1 MSNISQIA
9 DNVAGYDK
17 TSKSGD
23 SKKTSQTAYN
33 RKTIDARKLGD
44 YLNANNVNPENNSG
58 DDISDRIS
66 DKRNSARNKA
76 MKLINDAWE
85 RDNETSQGIKD
96 MQDSKEAVVMEIR
109 EANSKISDIDKELDN
124 LKELYGVEFDSA
136 DKTDLTEYNEKV
148 KELNDLKKEYSKQ
161 VENGKLSVKAMTE
174 SITDVKIDQLKS
186 QDMLDSKEAADTI
199 IEAAEKD
206 IVSMAIL
213 EGKEHI
219 DEKAEE
225 AKEKTEEAKEKAE
238 EAKKKAEEAK
248 KKAEEAKEEEA
259 KEKVEDNVTK
269 AQEEIQKLM
278 DINNMIDEDI
288 KGIEIDIQH

>member
-1 MSNISQIA
+1 MLTVKANNINTNINS
-9 DNVAGYDK
+9 
-17 TSKSGD
+17 SRKSD
-23 SKKTSQTAYN
+23 ISLKSQTSDN
-33 RKTIDARKLGD
+33 RKTIDARKLGN
-44 YLNANNVNPENNSG
+44 YLNANNVNPGNNSEN
-58 DDISDRIS
+58 DISDRIS
-66 DKRNSARNKA
+66 DKRYSARNKA

-96 MQDSKEAVVMEIR
+96 MQDSKEAVVTEIR

-124 LKELYGVEFDSA
+124 LKELYGVESDSA

-148 KELNDLKKEYSKQ
+148 KELNDLKNEYSKQ
-161 VENGKLSVKAMTE
+161 VEKGKLSVKAMTE

-206 IVSMAIL
+206 IVSMAVL

-238 EAKKKAEEAK
+238 EAK
-248 KKAEEAKEEEA
+248 EEEA
-259 KEKVEDNVTK
+259 KEKAEDNVTK

>member
-23 SKKTSQTAYN
+23 SKKTSQTADN
-33 RKTIDARKLGD
+33 RKTIDARKLGN
-44 YLNANNVNPENNSG
+44 YLNANNVNPGNNSG

-124 LKELYGVEFDSA
+124 LKELYGVESDSA
-136 DKTDLTEYNEKV
+136 NKTDLTEYNEKV

-206 IVSMAIL
+206 IMSMAIL

-238 EAKKKAEEAK
+238 EAK
-248 KKAEEAKEEEA
+248 EEEA
-259 KEKVEDNVTK
+259 KEKAEDNVTK

>member
-1 MSNISQIA
+1 MLTVKANNINTNINS
-9 DNVAGYDK
+9 
-17 TSKSGD
+17 SRKSD
-23 SKKTSQTAYN
+23 ISLKSQTADN
-33 RKTIDARKLGD
+33 RKTIDARKLGN
-44 YLNANNVNPENNSG
+44 YLNANNVNPGNNSG

-96 MQDSKEAVVMEIR
+96 MQDSKEAVVTEIR

-124 LKELYGVEFDSA
+124 LKELYGVESDSA

-225 AKEKTEEAKEKAE
+225 AKEKTEEAKE
-238 EAKKKAEEAK
+238 
-248 KKAEEAKEEEA
+248 EEA
-259 KEKVEDNVTK
+259 KEKAEDNVTK

>member
-1 MSNISQIA
+1 MHNQGSDNDMLTVKANNINTNINS
-9 DNVAGYDK
+9 
-17 TSKSGD
+17 SRKSD
-23 SKKTSQTAYN
+23 ASLKSQTADN
-33 RKTIDARKLGD
+33 RKTIDARKLGN
-44 YLNANNVNPENNSG
+44 YLNANNVNPGNNSEN
-58 DDISDRIS
+58 DISDRIS
-66 DKRNSARNKA
+66 DKRYSARNKA

-96 MQDSKEAVVMEIR
+96 MQDSKEAVVTEIR

-124 LKELYGVEFDSA
+124 LKELYGVESDSA

-161 VENGKLSVKAMTE
+161 VEEGKLSVKAMTE
-174 SITDVKIDQLKS
+174 SITDAKIDQLKS
-186 QDMLDSKEAADTI
+186 QDMLDSKEVADTI

-206 IVSMAIL
+206 IVSMAVL

-238 EAKKKAEEAK
+238 EAK
-248 KKAEEAKEEEA
+248 EEEA
-259 KEKVEDNVTK
+259 KEKAENNVTK

>member
-1 MSNISQIA
+1 
-9 DNVAGYDK
+9 
-17 TSKSGD
+17 
-23 SKKTSQTAYN
+23 
-33 RKTIDARKLGD
+33 
-44 YLNANNVNPENNSG
+44 
-58 DDISDRIS
+58 
-66 DKRNSARNKA
+66 

-96 MQDSKEAVVMEIR
+96 MQDSKEAVVTEIR

-124 LKELYGVEFDSA
+124 LKELYGVESDSA

-238 EAKKKAEEAK
+238 EAK
-248 KKAEEAKEEEA
+248 EEEA
-259 KEKVEDNVTK
+259 EEKAEDNVTK

>member
-1 MSNISQIA
+1 M
-9 DNVAGYDK
+9 
-17 TSKSGD
+17 
-23 SKKTSQTAYN
+23 
-33 RKTIDARKLGD
+33 
-44 YLNANNVNPENNSG
+44 
-58 DDISDRIS
+58 
-66 DKRNSARNKA
+66 
-76 MKLINDAWE
+76 
-85 RDNETSQGIKD
+85 
-96 MQDSKEAVVMEIR
+96 
-109 EANSKISDIDKELDN
+109 
-124 LKELYGVEFDSA
+124 
-136 DKTDLTEYNEKV
+136 TEYNEKV

-225 AKEKTEEAKEKAE
+225 AKEKTEEAKE
-238 EAKKKAEEAK
+238 
-248 KKAEEAKEEEA
+248 EEA
-259 KEKVEDNVTK
+259 KEKAEDNVTK

>member
-1 MSNISQIA
+1 MLTVKANNINTNINS
-9 DNVAGYDK
+9 
-17 TSKSGD
+17 SRKSD
-23 SKKTSQTAYN
+23 ISLKSQTSDN
-33 RKTIDARKLGD
+33 RKTIDARKLGN
-44 YLNANNVNPENNSG
+44 YLNANNVNPGNNSEN
-58 DDISDRIS
+58 DISDRIS

-96 MQDSKEAVVMEIR
+96 MQDSKEAVVTEIR

-148 KELNDLKKEYSKQ
+148 KELNDLKNEYSKQ
-161 VENGKLSVKAMTE
+161 VEKGKLSVKAMTE
-174 SITDVKIDQLKS
+174 SITDAKIDRLKS

-238 EAKKKAEEAK
+238 EAK
-248 KKAEEAKEEEA
+248 EEEA
-259 KEKVEDNVTK
+259 EEKAEDNVTK

>member
-1 MSNISQIA
+1 MQSVTETVSGIDVNMQGIEQKAHELAVQSDSMLEYADKMDKNADKLKKDAVANKENTGKVASQIIA
-9 DNVAGYDK
+9 K
-17 TSKSGD
+17 L
-23 SKKTSQTAYN
+23 Q
-33 RKTIDARKLGD
+33 KTIED
-44 YLNANNVNPENNSG
+44 
-58 DDISDRIS
+58 
-66 DKRNSARNKA
+66 
-76 MKLINDAWE
+76 
-85 RDNETSQGIKD
+85 
-96 MQDSKEAVVMEIR
+96 
-109 EANSKISDIDKELDN
+109 
-124 LKELYGVEFDSA
+124 
-136 DKTDLTEYNEKV
+136 
-148 KELNDLKKEYSKQ
+148 SKQ
-161 VENGKLSVKAMTE
+161 VEKGKLSVKAMTE
-174 SITDVKIDQLKS
+174 SITDAKIDRLKS

-238 EAKKKAEEAK
+238 EAK
-248 KKAEEAKEEEA
+248 EEEA
-259 KEKVEDNVTK
+259 KEKAEDNVTK

>member
-1 MSNISQIA
+1 MLTVKANNINTNINS
-9 DNVAGYDK
+9 
-17 TSKSGD
+17 SRKSD
-23 SKKTSQTAYN
+23 ISLKSQTSDN
-33 RKTIDARKLGD
+33 RKTIDARKLGN
-44 YLNANNVNPENNSG
+44 YLNANNVNPGNNSE
-58 DDISDRIS
+58 DDISERIS

-96 MQDSKEAVVMEIR
+96 MQDSKEAVVTEIR

-124 LKELYGVEFDSA
+124 LKELYGVESDSA

-148 KELNDLKKEYSKQ
+148 KELNDLKNEYSKQ
-161 VENGKLSVKAMTE
+161 VEKGKLSVKAMTE

-238 EAKKKAEEAK
+238 EAK
-248 KKAEEAKEEEA
+248 EEEA
-259 KEKVEDNVTK
+259 EEKAEDNVTK

>member
-23 SKKTSQTAYN
+23 SKKTSQTADN

-44 YLNANNVNPENNSG
+44 YLNANNVNPGNNSG

-124 LKELYGVEFDSA
+124 LKELYGVESDSA

-238 EAKKKAEEAK
+238 EAK
-248 KKAEEAKEEEA
+248 EEEA
-259 KEKVEDNVTK
+259 KEKAEDNVTK

>member
-23 SKKTSQTAYN
+23 SKKTSQTADN
-33 RKTIDARKLGD
+33 RKTIDARKLGN
-44 YLNANNVNPENNSG
+44 YLNANNVNPGNNSG

-96 MQDSKEAVVMEIR
+96 MQDSKEAVVTEIR

-124 LKELYGVEFDSA
+124 LKELYGVESDSA

-238 EAKKKAEEAK
+238 EAK
-248 KKAEEAKEEEA
+248 EEEA
-259 KEKVEDNVTK
+259 KEKAEDNVTK

>member
-1 MSNISQIA
+1 MLTVKANNIDTNINS
-9 DNVAGYDK
+9 
-17 TSKSGD
+17 SRKSD
-23 SKKTSQTAYN
+23 ISLKSQTADN
-33 RKTIDARKLGD
+33 RKTIDARKLGN
-44 YLNANNVNPENNSG
+44 YLNANNVNPGNNSG

-96 MQDSKEAVVMEIR
+96 MQDSKEAVVTEIR

-124 LKELYGVEFDSA
+124 LKELYGVESDSA
-136 DKTDLTEYNEKV
+136 GNTDSTEYKEKV
-148 KELNDLKKEYSKQ
+148 KELNDLKNEYSKQ
-161 VENGKLSVKAMTE
+161 VEKGKLSVKAMTE

-248 KKAEEAKEEEA
+248 EEEA

>member
-1 MSNISQIA
+1 MLTVKANNINTNINS
-9 DNVAGYDK
+9 
-17 TSKSGD
+17 SRKSD
-23 SKKTSQTAYN
+23 ISLKSQTSDN
-33 RKTIDARKLGD
+33 RKTIDARKLGN
-44 YLNANNVNPENNSG
+44 YLNANNVNPGNNSE

-76 MKLINDAWE
+76 MKLINDAWG

-96 MQDSKEAVVMEIR
+96 RQDSKEAVVTEIR

-124 LKELYGVEFDSA
+124 LKELYGVESDSA

-161 VENGKLSVKAMTE
+161 VEEGKLSVKAMTE
-174 SITDVKIDQLKS
+174 SITDAKIDQLKS

-206 IVSMAIL
+206 IVSMAVL

-238 EAKKKAEEAK
+238 EAK
-248 KKAEEAKEEEA
+248 EEEA
-259 KEKVEDNVTK
+259 KEKAEDNVTK

>member
-1 MSNISQIA
+1 
-9 DNVAGYDK
+9 
-17 TSKSGD
+17 
-23 SKKTSQTAYN
+23 
-33 RKTIDARKLGD
+33 
-44 YLNANNVNPENNSG
+44 
-58 DDISDRIS
+58 
-66 DKRNSARNKA
+66 
-76 MKLINDAWE
+76 
-85 RDNETSQGIKD
+85 
-96 MQDSKEAVVMEIR
+96 MQDSKEAVVTEIR

-124 LKELYGVEFDSA
+124 LKELYGVESDSA
-136 DKTDLTEYNEKV
+136 NKTDLTEYNEKV

-238 EAKKKAEEAK
+238 EAK
-248 KKAEEAKEEEA
+248 EEEA
-259 KEKVEDNVTK
+259 KEKAEDNVTK

>member
-1 MSNISQIA
+1 MLTVKANNINTNINSSRESDISLKSQAA
-9 DNVAGYDK
+9 D
-17 TSKSGD
+17 
-23 SKKTSQTAYN
+23 N
-33 RKTIDARKLGD
+33 RKTIDARKLGN
-44 YLNANNVNPENNSG
+44 YLNANNVNPGNNSE

-96 MQDSKEAVVMEIR
+96 MQDSKEAVVTEIR

-124 LKELYGVEFDSA
+124 LKELYGVESDSA

-148 KELNDLKKEYSKQ
+148 KELNDLKNEYSKQ
-161 VENGKLSVKAMTE
+161 VEKGKLSVKAMTE
-174 SITDVKIDQLKS
+174 SITDAKIDRLKS

-206 IVSMAIL
+206 IVSMAVL

-238 EAKKKAEEAK
+238 EAK
-248 KKAEEAKEEEA
+248 EEEA
-259 KEKVEDNVTK
+259 KEKAEDNVTK

>member
-1 MSNISQIA
+1 MLTVKANNINTNINS
-9 DNVAGYDK
+9 
-17 TSKSGD
+17 SRKSD
-23 SKKTSQTAYN
+23 ISLKSQTSDN
-33 RKTIDARKLGD
+33 RKTIDARKLGN
-44 YLNANNVNPENNSG
+44 YLNANNVNPGNNSEN
-58 DDISDRIS
+58 DISDRIS

-96 MQDSKEAVVMEIR
+96 MQDSKEAVVTEIR

-124 LKELYGVEFDSA
+124 LKELYGVESDSA

-148 KELNDLKKEYSKQ
+148 KELNDLKNEYSKQ
-161 VENGKLSVKAMTE
+161 VEKGKLSVKAMTE
-174 SITDVKIDQLKS
+174 SITDAKIDRLKS

-206 IVSMAIL
+206 IVSMAVL

-238 EAKKKAEEAK
+238 EAK
-248 KKAEEAKEEEA
+248 EEEA
-259 KEKVEDNVTK
+259 EEKAEDNVTK

-288 KGIEIDIQH
+288 KGIEIDIQN

>member
-1 MSNISQIA
+1 MLTVKANNINTNINS
-9 DNVAGYDK
+9 
-17 TSKSGD
+17 SRKSD
-23 SKKTSQTAYN
+23 ISLKSQTSDN

-96 MQDSKEAVVMEIR
+96 MQDSKEAVVTEIR
-109 EANSKISDIDKELDN
+109 EANSKIDDIDKELDN
-124 LKELYGVEFDSA
+124 LKELYGVESDSA

-148 KELNDLKKEYSKQ
+148 KELNDLKNEYSKQ
-161 VENGKLSVKAMTE
+161 IEKGKLSVKAMTE
-174 SITDVKIDQLKS
+174 SITDAKIDRLKS

-206 IVSMAIL
+206 IVRLAVL
-213 EGKEHI
+213 KGKEQI

-238 EAKKKAEEAK
+238 EAK
-248 KKAEEAKEEEA
+248 EEEA
-259 KEKVEDNVTK
+259 EEKAEDNVTK

>member
-23 SKKTSQTAYN
+23 SKKTSQTADN
-33 RKTIDARKLGD
+33 RKTIDARKLGN
-44 YLNANNVNPENNSG
+44 YLNANNVNPGNNSG

-96 MQDSKEAVVMEIR
+96 MQDSKEAVVTEIR

-124 LKELYGVEFDSA
+124 LKELYGVESDSA

-161 VENGKLSVKAMTE
+161 IENGKLSVKAMTE

-238 EAKKKAEEAK
+238 EAK
-248 KKAEEAKEEEA
+248 EEEA
-259 KEKVEDNVTK
+259 EEKAEDNVTK

>member
-1 MSNISQIA
+1 MDFGKMHNQGSDNDMLTVKANNINTNINS
-9 DNVAGYDK
+9 
-17 TSKSGD
+17 SRKSD
-23 SKKTSQTAYN
+23 ASLKSQTADN
-33 RKTIDARKLGD
+33 RKTIDARKLGN
-44 YLNANNVNPENNSG
+44 YLNANNVNPGNNSEN
-58 DDISDRIS
+58 DISDRIS
-66 DKRNSARNKA
+66 DKRYSARNKA

-96 MQDSKEAVVMEIR
+96 MQDSKEAVVTEIR

-124 LKELYGVEFDSA
+124 LKELYGVESDSA

-161 VENGKLSVKAMTE
+161 VEEGKLSVKAMTE
-174 SITDVKIDQLKS
+174 SITDAKIDQLKS
-186 QDMLDSKEAADTI
+186 QDMLDSKEVADTI

-206 IVSMAIL
+206 IVSMAVL

-238 EAKKKAEEAK
+238 EAK
-248 KKAEEAKEEEA
+248 EEEA
-259 KEKVEDNVTK
+259 KEKAENNVTK

>member
-1 MSNISQIA
+1 MLTVKANNINTNINS
-9 DNVAGYDK
+9 
-17 TSKSGD
+17 SRKSD
-23 SKKTSQTAYN
+23 ISLKSQTSDN
-33 RKTIDARKLGD
+33 RKTIDARKLGN
-44 YLNANNVNPENNSG
+44 YLNANNVNPGNNSE
-58 DDISDRIS
+58 DDISERIS

-96 MQDSKEAVVMEIR
+96 MQDSKEAVVTEIR

-124 LKELYGVEFDSA
+124 LKELYGVESDSA

-148 KELNDLKKEYSKQ
+148 KELNDLKNEYSKQ
-161 VENGKLSVKAMTE
+161 VEKGKLSVKAMTE
-174 SITDVKIDQLKS
+174 SITDAKIDRLKS

-206 IVSMAIL
+206 IVSMAVL
-213 EGKEHI
+213 KGKEQI

-238 EAKKKAEEAK
+238 EAK
-248 KKAEEAKEEEA
+248 EEEA
-259 KEKVEDNVTK
+259 EEKAEDNVTK

>member
-1 MSNISQIA
+1 MHIQGSDNDMLTVKANNINTNINS
-9 DNVAGYDK
+9 
-17 TSKSGD
+17 SRKSD
-23 SKKTSQTAYN
+23 ASLKSQTADN
-33 RKTIDARKLGD
+33 RKTIDARKLGN
-44 YLNANNVNPENNSG
+44 YLNANNVNPGNNSEN
-58 DDISDRIS
+58 DISDRIS
-66 DKRNSARNKA
+66 DKRYSARNKA

-96 MQDSKEAVVMEIR
+96 MQDSKEAVVTEIR

-124 LKELYGVEFDSA
+124 LKELYGVESDSA

-161 VENGKLSVKAMTE
+161 VEEGKLSVKAMTE
-174 SITDVKIDQLKS
+174 SITDAKIDQLKS
-186 QDMLDSKEAADTI
+186 QDMLDSKEVADTI

-206 IVSMAIL
+206 IVSMAVL

-238 EAKKKAEEAK
+238 EAK
-248 KKAEEAKEEEA
+248 EEEA
-259 KEKVEDNVTK
+259 KEKAENNVTK

>member
-1 MSNISQIA
+1 MLTVKANNINTNINS
-9 DNVAGYDK
+9 
-17 TSKSGD
+17 SRKSD
-23 SKKTSQTAYN
+23 ISLKSQTSDN
-33 RKTIDARKLGD
+33 RKTIDARKLGN
-44 YLNANNVNPENNSG
+44 YLNANNVNPGNNSEN
-58 DDISDRIS
+58 DISDRIS

-96 MQDSKEAVVMEIR
+96 MQDSKEAVVTEIR

-124 LKELYGVEFDSA
+124 LKELYGVESDSA

-148 KELNDLKKEYSKQ
+148 KELNDLKNEYSKQ
-161 VENGKLSVKAMTE
+161 VEKGKLSVKAMTE
-174 SITDVKIDQLKS
+174 SITDAKIDRLKS

-206 IVSMAIL
+206 IVSMAVL
-213 EGKEHI
+213 EGKEQI

-238 EAKKKAEEAK
+238 EAK
-248 KKAEEAKEEEA
+248 EEEA
-259 KEKVEDNVTK
+259 EEKAEDNVTK

>member
-1 MSNISQIA
+1 MLTVKANNINTNINRSR
-9 DNVAGYDK
+9 
-17 TSKSGD
+17 KSD
-23 SKKTSQTAYN
+23 ASLKSQTADN
-33 RKTIDARKLGD
+33 RKTIDARKLGN
-44 YLNANNVNPENNSG
+44 YLNANNVNPGNNSEN
-58 DDISDRIS
+58 DISDRIS
-66 DKRNSARNKA
+66 DKRYSARNKA

-96 MQDSKEAVVMEIR
+96 MQDSKEAVVTEIR

-124 LKELYGVEFDSA
+124 LKELYGVESDSA

-161 VENGKLSVKAMTE
+161 VEEGKLSIKAMTE
-174 SITDVKIDQLKS
+174 SITDAKIDQLKS
-186 QDMLDSKEAADTI
+186 QDMLDSKEVADTI

-206 IVSMAIL
+206 IVSMAVL

-238 EAKKKAEEAK
+238 EAK
-248 KKAEEAKEEEA
+248 EEEA
-259 KEKVEDNVTK
+259 KEKAENNVTK

>member
-23 SKKTSQTAYN
+23 SKKTSQTADN
-33 RKTIDARKLGD
+33 RKTIDARKLGN
-44 YLNANNVNPENNSG
+44 YLNANNVNPGNNSG

-96 MQDSKEAVVMEIR
+96 MQDSKEAVVTEIR
-109 EANSKISDIDKELDN
+109 EANSKICDIDKELDN
-124 LKELYGVEFDSA
+124 LKELYGVESDSA

-238 EAKKKAEEAK
+238 EAK
-248 KKAEEAKEEEA
+248 EEEV
-259 KEKVEDNVTK
+259 KEKAEDNVTK

-288 KGIEIDIQH
+288 KGIEIDIQN

>member
-44 YLNANNVNPENNSG
+44 YLNANNVNPGNNSG

-96 MQDSKEAVVMEIR
+96 MQDSKEAVVTEIR

-238 EAKKKAEEAK
+238 EAK
-248 KKAEEAKEEEA
+248 EEEA
-259 KEKVEDNVTK
+259 KEKAEDNVTK

>member
-1 MSNISQIA
+1 
-9 DNVAGYDK
+9 
-17 TSKSGD
+17 
-23 SKKTSQTAYN
+23 
-33 RKTIDARKLGD
+33 
-44 YLNANNVNPENNSG
+44 
-58 DDISDRIS
+58 
-66 DKRNSARNKA
+66 
-76 MKLINDAWE
+76 
-85 RDNETSQGIKD
+85 
-96 MQDSKEAVVMEIR
+96 
-109 EANSKISDIDKELDN
+109 
-124 LKELYGVEFDSA
+124 
-136 DKTDLTEYNEKV
+136 
-148 KELNDLKKEYSKQ
+148 
-161 VENGKLSVKAMTE
+161 MTE
-174 SITDVKIDQLKS
+174 SITDFKFDQLKF

-248 KKAEEAKEEEA
+248 EEEA
-259 KEKVEDNVTK
+259 KEKAEDNVTK

>member
-1 MSNISQIA
+1 MLTVKANNIHTNINSSRKSDVSLKSHTA
-9 DNVAGYDK
+9 D
-17 TSKSGD
+17 
-23 SKKTSQTAYN
+23 N
-33 RKTIDARKLGD
+33 RKTIDATKLGN
-44 YLNANNVNPENNSG
+44 YLNAKHVNPGNNSE

-96 MQDSKEAVVMEIR
+96 MQDSKEAVVTEIR

-124 LKELYGVEFDSA
+124 LKELYGVESDSA
-136 DKTDLTEYNEKV
+136 GNTDSTEYKEKV
-148 KELNDLKKEYSKQ
+148 KELNDLKNEYSKQ
-161 VENGKLSVKAMTE
+161 VEKGKLSVKAMTE
-174 SITDVKIDQLKS
+174 SITDVKIDRLKS
-186 QDMLDSKEAADTI
+186 QDMLDSKEVADTI

-206 IVSMAIL
+206 IVSMAVL

-238 EAKKKAEEAK
+238 EAK
-248 KKAEEAKEEEA
+248 EEEA
-259 KEKVEDNVTK
+259 KEKAEDNVTK

>member
-1 MSNISQIA
+1 MSNMSQIA

-23 SKKTSQTAYN
+23 SKKTSQTADN
-33 RKTIDARKLGD
+33 RKTIDARKLGN
-44 YLNANNVNPENNSG
+44 YLNANNVNPGNNSG

-96 MQDSKEAVVMEIR
+96 MQDSKEAVVTEIR

-124 LKELYGVEFDSA
+124 LKELYGVESDSA

-219 DEKAEE
+219 DERAEE
-225 AKEKTEEAKEKAE
+225 TKEKTEEAKEKAE
-238 EAKKKAEEAK
+238 EAK
-248 KKAEEAKEEEA
+248 EEEA
-259 KEKVEDNVTK
+259 KEKAEDNVTK

>member
-33 RKTIDARKLGD
+33 RKTIDARKLGN
-44 YLNANNVNPENNSG
+44 YLNANNVNPGNNSG

-66 DKRNSARNKA
+66 DKRSSARNKA

-96 MQDSKEAVVMEIR
+96 MQDSKEAVVTEIR

-124 LKELYGVEFDSA
+124 LKELYGVESDSA

-238 EAKKKAEEAK
+238 EAK
-248 KKAEEAKEEEA
+248 EEEA
-259 KEKVEDNVTK
+259 KEKAEDNVTK

>member
-23 SKKTSQTAYN
+23 SKKTSQTADN

-96 MQDSKEAVVMEIR
+96 MQDSKEAVVTEIR

-124 LKELYGVEFDSA
+124 LKELYSVESDSA

-238 EAKKKAEEAK
+238 EAK
-248 KKAEEAKEEEA
+248 EEEA
-259 KEKVEDNVTK
+259 KEKAEDNVTK

>member
-23 SKKTSQTAYN
+23 SKETSQTADN
-33 RKTIDARKLGD
+33 RKTIDARKLGN
-44 YLNANNVNPENNSG
+44 YLNANNVNPGNNSG

-96 MQDSKEAVVMEIR
+96 MQDSKEAVVTEIR

-124 LKELYGVEFDSA
+124 LKELYGVESDSA

-206 IVSMAIL
+206 IVSMAVL

-238 EAKKKAEEAK
+238 EAK
-248 KKAEEAKEEEA
+248 EEEA
-259 KEKVEDNVTK
+259 KEKAEDNVTK